1 MLAQIMELEAENL
14 ALRIERERLRE
25 MVARYADVAAT
36 EQTTS
41 DVAMHGIAT
50 YLNEAIG

>member
-1 MLAQIMELEAENL
+1 MKIHDLECENL
-14 ALRIERERLRE
+14 DLRIEREKLKE

-41 DVAMHGIAT
+41 DVAMHGIAA
-50 YLNEAIG
+50 YIGEAIG